1 MDTIWE
7 LDEQEAAAAVARL
20 MQVIALSPNQDGAPH
35 VDFLKQAGYVVAP
48 VEHSGTLSAEIAKT
62 FYDAMRSSQTAP
74 LTAIGLYN
82 PEEQHCYG
90 VAPTLEG
97 LEALRGTSCGVIN
110 FALCG
115 GQGESGG
122 PEWVIL
128 FDSQLY
134 IGYGPKPFVRAL
146 AGDVAAAFAAV
157 QSKVDT
163 LQKEAKSED
172 VPGYAI
178 AEMERLSSYL
188 SAALEK
194 LQKNYSQANA
204 GEMVNIV

>member
-7 LDEQEAAAAVARL
+7 LDEQEAAAAAARL
-20 MQVIALSPNQDGAPH
+20 MTVMTLSPNKDGAPH
-35 VDFLKQAGYVVAP
+35 VDFLKQDDYVVAP
-48 VEHSGTLSAEIAKT
+48 VEHSGTLSTEIAQK
-62 FYDAMRSSQTAP
+62 FYDAIQTAQTKP
-74 LTAIGLYN
+74 LTAVGLYS

-97 LEALRGTSCGVIN
+97 LSALRGTSCGVIN

-115 GQGESGG
+115 GQNESGG

-134 IGYGPKPFVRAL
+134 VGYGPESFVRAL
-146 AGDVAAAFAAV
+146 VGDRTAAFA
-157 QSKVDT
+157 T
-163 LQKEAKSED
+163 LQSRVNDLKKEAKSED

-188 SAALEK
+188 GAALEK
-194 LQKNYSQANA
+194 LQKNYPQAGA
-204 GEMVNIV
+204 GEMVNVV